1 METVVEAPV
10 VEQKWPYQSE
20 RVHLL
25 PYVEGSP
32 SNVFHED
39 FLFLL
44 HRQCKEEGI
53 LEILFPGMPFVT
65 VARFVAY
72 LKDRPVLVGLIKPES
87 RVAGFGFLYEVE
99 GNDESRK
106 ATCGFCFFK
115 EWWGT
120 PEIRE
125 ISRICLKYWFKEV
138 KLKVLFGTT
147 LWRNKLAVRF
157 AKNLGFE
164 SIGRVPKFFYKDG
177 KLEDMH
183 FLYLTPENFI
193 GEL

>member
-1 METVVEAPV
+1 METAVETA
-10 VEQKWPYQSE
+10 VEQKWIYQSE
-20 RVHLL
+20 RVHLV

-32 SNVFHED
+32 SNIFHED

-53 LEILFPGMPFVT
+53 LDLLFPGMPFVT

-72 LKDRPVLVGLIKPES
+72 LKDRPVLVGLIKPEN
-87 RVAGFGFLYEVE
+87 RVVGFGFLYEVE
-99 GNDESRK
+99 GNEESRK
-106 ATCGFCFFK
+106 ATVGFCFFR

-125 ISRICLKYWFKEV
+125 LSRLCLKYWFRET

-147 LWRNKLAVRF
+147 LWRNRLAWRF
-157 AKNLGFE
+157 ARNLGFE
-164 SIGRVPKFFYKDG
+164 SIGRVPRFFYKDG
-177 KLEDMH
+177 KLEDCN

>member
-10 VEQKWPYQSE
+10 VEQKWLYQSE

-32 SNVFHED
+32 SNIFHED

-44 HRQCKEEGI
+44 HKQCKDDGI
-53 LEILFPGMPFVT
+53 LDSLFPGMPTVT

-72 LKDRPVLVGLIKPES
+72 LKDRPVLVGMIKPEN
-87 RVAGFGFLYEVE
+87 RVVGFGFLYEVE
-99 GNDESRK
+99 GDENSRK
-106 ATCGFCFFK
+106 ATVGYTFFK

-120 PEIRE
+120 TEIRE
-125 ISRICLKYWFKEV
+125 LARLCLKYWFTEL
-138 KLKVLFGTT
+138 KLKVIFGTIIE
-147 LWRNKLAVRF
+147 RNRLAVRF
-157 AKNLGFE
+157 AKNIGFQ
-164 SIGRVPKFFYKDG
+164 SIGRVPRFFYKDG

-183 FLYLTPENFI
+183 FMYLIPENFI